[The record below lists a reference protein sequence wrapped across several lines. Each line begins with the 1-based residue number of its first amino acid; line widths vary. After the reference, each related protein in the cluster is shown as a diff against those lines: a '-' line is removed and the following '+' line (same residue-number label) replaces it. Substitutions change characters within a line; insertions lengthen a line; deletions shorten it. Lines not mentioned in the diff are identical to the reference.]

1 MLNIKYKI
9 VILFLGLVL
18 LSACKNELQQTAG
31 EYSYKISGMVM
42 VDTTEVPL
50 TNEAGVVYINESNDA
65 LVLTFNMVIGDI
77 YKTEAEVKN
86 KKITLAPFE
95 RVIEVYSR
103 DYKVK
108 ISGEGDVHDNN
119 IVLNLQ
125 YSGAALKADSIKLE
139 GNDIL
144 LLATRNK

>member
-9 VILFLGLVL
+9 VILFLGLML

-42 VDTTEVPL
+42 VDTAEVPL
-50 TNEAGVVYINESNDA
+50 TNEAGVVYINEANDA

-77 YKTEAEVKN
+77 YQTEAEVKN
-86 KKITLAPFE
+86 KKITLTPYE

-108 ISGEGDVHDNN
+108 ISGEGDVYDNN